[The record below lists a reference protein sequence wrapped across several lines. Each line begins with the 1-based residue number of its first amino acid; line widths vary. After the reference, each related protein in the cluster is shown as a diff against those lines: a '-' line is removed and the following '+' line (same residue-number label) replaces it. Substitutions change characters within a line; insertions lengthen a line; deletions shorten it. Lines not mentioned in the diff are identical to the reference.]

1 MASIYQQVLGSA
13 FRRLQPQLQE
23 YFSLAPGGGLAG
35 EGHGVFSRA
44 GCPRAWLR
52 PVLPLVPV
60 SNAFFPEYGTNVPF
74 TIRNY
79 PHHDPWGRPAL
90 TAVRSFD
97 FPGRNR
103 IFEDTTV
110 LTAPG
115 ILTDYLGRRR
125 NLATG
130 LLLRVGADG
139 HLHMNSPASRLF
151 LGPLRL
157 PLPAFTA
164 ADAQVEQWWEEE
176 QQLFRIRTRVI
187 QRQIGTVFEYD
198 GAFSYRYRDFD
209 GVLPADAEPAHWERR
224 T

>member
-1 MASIYQQVLGSA
+1 MASIYQQVLGSE
-13 FRRLQPQLQE
+13 FRRLQPQLQD
-23 YFSLAPGGGLAG
+23 YFSLAPDGGRSG

-44 GCPRAWLR
+44 GCPRTWLR

-60 SNAFFPEYGTNVPF
+60 TNAFFPEYGTNVPF

-79 PHHDPWGRPAL
+79 PHRDPWGRPAL

-97 FPGRNR
+97 FPGRTR

-130 LLLRVGADG
+130 LQLRVDADG
-139 HLHMNSPASRLF
+139 HLHMTSPTSRLF

-157 PLPAFTA
+157 PLPAVTA
-164 ADAQVEQWWEEE
+164 ADAQVEQWWDEE
-176 QQLFRIRTRVI
+176 QQLFRIRARVI

-209 GVLPADAEPAHWERR
+209 GVLPADAEPEHWEHR